1 MKKITIQNYL
11 DVALSFFGLSFTYHT
26 MEYGTLRDL
35 FYEIAKI
42 RANGKIT
49 AEYTSAVFTFGSS
62 FAIFMIIIIC
72 LIGLCI
78 HYLIKDQLFRALGY
92 LVGALLFILIPI
104 NKITV
109 FLGALILVTLYVL
122 SRLNKPVHVEK
133 KVAPAPLGTAKQNV
147 TLKYIKKG
155 DKLPHSFLEEHPNG
169 SLVKRYYVMAADGSS
184 YAKDYH
190 IEWNENGIVT
200 RADVIEH
207 LWTNLKN

>member
-35 FYEIAKI
+35 FYEIAEL
-42 RANGKIT
+42 RADGKIT

-78 HYLIKDQLFRALGY
+78 HYLIKDQPFKALGY
-92 LVGALLFILIPI
+92 LIGALLFALVPI

-109 FLGALILVTLYVL
+109 FLGALALMTLYIL
-122 SRLNKPVHVEK
+122 SRINKPVRVEK
-133 KVAPAPLGTAKQNV
+133 KVAPPPLGTAKQNV
-147 TLKYIKKG
+147 ALKYIKKG
-155 DKLPHSFLEEHPNG
+155 DKLPYSFLDEHPNG

-190 IEWNENGIVT
+190 IEWNDQGVVT

-207 LWTNLKN
+207 KSY

>member
-1 MKKITIQNYL
+1 MKKITIRNYL
-11 DVALSFFGLSFTYHT
+11 DIALSFFGLAFTYHT
-26 MEYGTLRDL
+26 GEYGTLREL
-35 FYEIAKI
+35 FYKIAEL
-42 RANGKIT
+42 RVDGKIT

-78 HYLIKDQLFRALGY
+78 NYLIKNQPFRALGY
-92 LVGALLFILIPI
+92 LIGALLFVLVPI

-109 FLGALILVTLYVL
+109 FLGALTLVTLYVL
-122 SRLNKPVHVEK
+122 SRINKPVRIEK
-133 KVAPAPLGTAKQNV
+133 KTAPAPIGTAKQNV
-147 TLKYIKKG
+147 ALKYIKKG
-155 DKLPHSFLEEHPNG
+155 DKLPHSFLEEHPNR

-200 RADVIEH
+200 RADVVEH
-207 LWTNLKN
+207 KSY

>member
-42 RANGKIT
+42 RADGKIT

-133 KVAPAPLGTAKQNV
+133 KSRTSP
-147 TLKYIKKG
+147 
-155 DKLPHSFLEEHPNG
+155 S
-169 SLVKRYYVMAADGSS
+169 RYS
-184 YAKDYH
+184 K
-190 IEWNENGIVT
+190 T
-200 RADVIEH
+200 KC
-207 LWTNLKN
+207 NLKIY

>member
-1 MKKITIQNYL
+1 MKKITIRNYL
-11 DVALSFFGLSFTYHT
+11 DIALSFFGLSFTYHT
-26 MEYGTLRDL
+26 MQYGTLRDL

-42 RANGKIT
+42 RADGKIT

-109 FLGALILVTLYVL
+109 FLGALTLVILYVL
-122 SRLNKPVHVEK
+122 SRINKPVRIEK
-133 KVAPAPLGTAKQNV
+133 KVAPAPIAKAEQKV
-147 TLKYIKKG
+147 ALKYIKKG
-155 DKLPHSFLEEHPNG
+155 DTLPHPFLEEHPNG

-190 IEWNENGIVT
+190 IEWDEQGIVT

-207 LWTNLKN
+207 KSY

>member
-11 DVALSFFGLSFTYHT
+11 DVALSFFGLAFTYHT

-42 RANGKIT
+42 RADGKIT

-109 FLGALILVTLYVL
+109 FLGALSLVILYVL
-122 SRLNKPVHVEK
+122 SRINKPVHVEK

-147 TLKYIKKG
+147 ALKYIKKG
-155 DKLPHSFLEEHPNG
+155 DTLPHAFLEEHPNG
-169 SLVKRYYVMAADGSS
+169 SLVKRYYVMAADGTS

-190 IEWNENGIVT
+190 IEWNEQGIVT

-207 LWTNLKN
+207 KSY

>member
-1 MKKITIQNYL
+1 MKKITIRNYL

-26 MEYGTLRDL
+26 RQYGTLREL
-35 FYEIAKI
+35 FYKI
-42 RANGKIT
+42 SELRADDKIT

-62 FAIFMIIIIC
+62 FAIFMIIIIY
-72 LIGLCI
+72 LIGICI
-78 HYLIKDQLFRALGY
+78 YYLIKDQPFRALGY
-92 LVGALLFILIPI
+92 LIGALLFALVPI

-109 FLGALILVTLYVL
+109 FLGALALVTLYVL
-122 SRLNKPVHVEK
+122 SRINKPVRIEK
-133 KVAPAPLGTAKQNV
+133 KFAPTPLGTAKQNV
-147 TLKYIKKG
+147 ALKYIKKG

-190 IEWNENGIVT
+190 IEWDEQGIVT

-207 LWTNLKN
+207 KSY

>member
-42 RANGKIT
+42 RADGKIT

-62 FAIFMIIIIC
+62 FAIFMIIILC

-155 DKLPHSFLEEHPNG
+155 DKLPHSFLEGHPNG

-207 LWTNLKN
+207 KSY

>member
-42 RANGKIT
+42 RADGKIT

-109 FLGALILVTLYVL
+109 FLGALSLVILYVL
-122 SRLNKPVHVEK
+122 SRINKPVHVEK
-133 KVAPAPLGTAKQNV
+133 KAAPAPLGVAKQKV
-147 TLKYIKKG
+147 ALKYIKKS

-190 IEWNENGIVT
+190 IEWDEDGIVT
-200 RADVIEH
+200 HADVIEH
-207 LWTNLKN
+207 KSY

>member
-1 MKKITIQNYL
+1 MKKITIRNYL

-35 FYEIAKI
+35 FYEIAKT
-42 RANGKIT
+42 RADGKIT

-109 FLGALILVTLYVL
+109 FLGALSLVILYVL
-122 SRLNKPVHVEK
+122 SRINKPVRVEK

-147 TLKYIKKG
+147 ALKYIKKG

-190 IEWNENGIVT
+190 IEWNDQGVVT
-200 RADVIEH
+200 HADVVEH
-207 LWTNLKN
+207 KSH